1 VIVFEIC
8 HMGVWAL
15 LHSCAEQGLT
25 INKILYIS
33 N

>member
-1 VIVFEIC
+1 
-8 HMGVWAL
+8 MGVWAL